1 MEYLLDVHTHTLAS
15 GHAYN
20 TMTEMV
26 EAAAEKGLK
35 ILGIADHAPLM
46 PGTCHEFYFQ
56 NLVAVNREYYL
67 EKYGVKLLLGA
78 ELNIVDYRG
87 RVDLPEPTLKR
98 LDYCVASMHRP
109 CLKYGSREENTQAA
123 ISVMDNPHVKILGH
137 PDDGRF
143 PLDYLAVVQAAKEK
157 KVLLEV
163 NNSSMNQNSYR
174 MGAREN
180 YKEML
185 GYCVKYRVPVVVDSD
200 AHFRTAVG
208 NHENAEAL
216 FREIDFPEELIMNG
230 KPEEFLKFTGLRN

>member
-137 PDDGRF
+137 CDNPRF
-143 PLDYLAVVQAAKEK
+143 PADYEKLAFEARK
-157 KVLLEV
+157 
-163 NNSSMNQNSYR
+163 QNVIFEINEASLAPYSYR
-174 MGAREN
+174 GDTRSNNREI
-180 YKEML
+180 L
-185 GYCVKYRVPVVVDSD
+185 RCCRKYRLPVILSSDS
-200 AHFRTAVG
+200 HGKEHVG
-208 NHENAEAL
+208 DFTYAADFVHQEM
-216 FREIDFPEELIMNG
+216 FPENLILNNQLHRL
-230 KPEEFLKFTGLRN
+230 KVFLQTRG

>member
-20 TMTEMV
+20 TMTEVV

-109 CLKYGSREENTQAA
+109 CLKYGSREENTRAA